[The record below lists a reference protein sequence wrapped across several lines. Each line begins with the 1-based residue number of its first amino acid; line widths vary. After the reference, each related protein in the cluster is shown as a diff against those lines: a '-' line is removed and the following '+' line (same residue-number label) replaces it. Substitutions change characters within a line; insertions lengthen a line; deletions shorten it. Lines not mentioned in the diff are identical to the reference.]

1 MEIGDR
7 VSSALDETYLSYTE
21 FCQQLV
27 IPPATFATWV
37 RTQRG
42 LSAYSLSTLSNYA
55 ESRQGLARM
64 QARARVTSA

>member
-21 FCQQLV
+21 FCQQRA

-42 LSAYSLSTLSNYA
+42 LSGYSLSRLSNYA
-55 ESRQGLARM
+55 ESRQGLARCRT
-64 QARARVTSA
+64 APV

>member
-7 VSSALDETYLSYTE
+7 VSSALDEAYLSYTE
-21 FCQQLV
+21 FCQQRA

-42 LSAYSLSTLSNYA
+42 LSGHSMVGLSSYS
-55 ESRQGLARM
+55 ESRERLARCGM
-64 QARARVTSA
+64 RRQAAP